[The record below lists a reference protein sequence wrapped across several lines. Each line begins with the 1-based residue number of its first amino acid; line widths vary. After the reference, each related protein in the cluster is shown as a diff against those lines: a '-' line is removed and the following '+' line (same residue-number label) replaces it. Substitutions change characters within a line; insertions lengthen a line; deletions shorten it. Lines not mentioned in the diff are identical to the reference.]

1 MIAVSGEEADRLIA
15 ELPRCL
21 AAMTR
26 FSLATGLR
34 RYNVTHLEWDQVNLD
49 RRTAW
54 IHADQANVGKPIHVP
69 LNTEAAVVLREQ
81 QGLHPRWV
89 FPYRGKPIIKPNEAF
104 NAALI
109 RAGIENF
116 RWHDLRHTWASWHV
130 QAGTPLP
137 VSKELGGWA
146 SLEIVMRYAH
156 LGATHLAE
164 HAERISGPRLVR
176 TNSDT
181 ARQKIA
187 A

>member
-1 MIAVSGEEADRLIA
+1 
-15 ELPRCL
+15 
-21 AAMTR
+21 MTR

-69 LNTEAAVVLREQ
+69 MNTEAVVVLREQ

-89 FPYRGKPIIKPNEAF
+89 FPYRGKPITKPNDAF
-104 NAALI
+104 KAALI

-137 VSKELGGWA
+137 VSKELGGGHHW
-146 SLEIVMRYAH
+146 RW
-156 LGATHLAE
+156 
-164 HAERISGPRLVR
+164 
-176 TNSDT
+176 
-181 ARQKIA
+181 
-187 A
+187 